1 MNNFVKLKFNKALT
15 YLTGYDFGS
24 QTFEDQVRGKINAE
38 EKFVIE
44 FPEPIIDVGSSF
56 VQGFVSVLIKEIGRS
71 GLKKNLQVKA
81 HSPRLEKSIIDK
93 ID

>member
-1 MNNFVKLKFNKALT
+1 MNNSVKLKFNKALT

-38 EKFVIE
+38 KEFVIE
-44 FPEPIIDVGSSF
+44 FPEPIKDVGSSF
-56 VQGFVSVLIKEIGRS
+56 VQGFVSELIKEIGRS
-71 GLKKNLQVKA
+71 DLKKNLQVKA
-81 HSPRLEKSIIDK
+81 RSPKLEKSIIAK